1 MLLGPTHPLEEART
15 WCSSRPMRTESLCG
29 IVQRSFG
36 LLQVL
41 IGLLA
46 FPRYRLILFQLLDL
60 GSLTIDLALLR

>member
-1 MLLGPTHPLEEART
+1 MLYGPLNRLRGTYPDGSERRT
-15 WCSSRPMRTESLCG
+15 RTDLCG

-41 IGLLA
+41 IGLPAIRRCRLA
-46 FPRYRLILFQLLDL
+46 LFQLLDL